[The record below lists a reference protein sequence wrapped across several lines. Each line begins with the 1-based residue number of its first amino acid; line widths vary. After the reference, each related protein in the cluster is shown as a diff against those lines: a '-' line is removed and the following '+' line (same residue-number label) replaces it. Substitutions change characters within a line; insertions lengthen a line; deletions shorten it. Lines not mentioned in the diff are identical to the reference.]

1 MSAEQLKEKGT
12 QRESSE
18 NMATSDP
25 QSSSLKEINDQT
37 KLVLSTVTEIKSN
50 QDSMRRSFDSK
61 LDKMKNEFMATID
74 GKLRTLRDEI
84 AMEIS
89 TESNRIDNLMT
100 SLQNI
105 QSRLEAVE
113 RPDYHEQHME
123 FDVDHRPRRATQT
136 NLDDPEICITANG
149 LPFDREENLIEK
161 ANELIR
167 ALGIEVSSKVV
178 ITGATKLKPRFDGKP
193 GLVKISLRNVE
204 EKVLVLR
211 HKRNLKDSAHYK
223 DVYIKSSKSH
233 AERLIEL
240 NARTILR
247 QIPQG
252 NNFWVDSN
260 GRIRPRQKP
269 ENASGNQ

>member
-1 MSAEQLKEKGT
+1 MANSVLNETSQVTENSPVTKNSPVNRSESEFVLGLAEQLKEKGT

-25 QSSSLKEINDQT
+25 QSSSLQEINEQM

-50 QDSMRRSFDSK
+50 QDSMRQSFDSK
-61 LDKMKNEFMATID
+61 LDKMKDEFMATID

-84 AMEIS
+84 AMDIS

-136 NLDDPEICITANG
+136 NLDHPEICITAN
-149 LPFDREENLIEK
+149 
-161 ANELIR
+161 
-167 ALGIEVSSKVV
+167 
-178 ITGATKLKPRFDGKP
+178 
-193 GLVKISLRNVE
+193 
-204 EKVLVLR
+204 
-211 HKRNLKDSAHYK
+211 
-223 DVYIKSSKSH
+223 
-233 AERLIEL
+233 
-240 NARTILR
+240 
-247 QIPQG
+247 
-252 NNFWVDSN
+252 
-260 GRIRPRQKP
+260 
-269 ENASGNQ
+269 